1 MSDAE
6 HMLEEGEYDIVDVD
20 VRAWVEAA
28 RSNPTQYRNRQVTE
42 IVLAAIGLA
51 PSLNTNLV
59 LKGGAVMALVFKSNR
74 ITADVDFTSMVEP
87 AGFADQIADDLNA
100 VLPRTAI
107 RLGYLD
113 LLCRVQTVKKMP
125 KSLNFEEFDFPA
137 LLIRI
142 GSAERGTGEEKR
154 LEAGKAIRVLD
165 IEISFRDQVYAF
177 QELNLTGP
185 AGVAVRAFTL
195 HEIIAEK
202 LRALLQ
208 QSIRNRSR
216 RQDVYDIAYLIETN
230 ELTDDDRRSI
240 LGTLIEKCQTRGIK
254 VVPDSME
261 DPEIRRRAEVD
272 WNTLEL
278 ELDDLPPFDERFV
291 MMREL
296 YVSLPWEQI

>member
-6 HMLEEGEYDIVDVD
+6 HVADEAEYDIVDVD

-28 RSNPTQYRNRQVTE
+28 RSNPVQYRDRQVTE
-42 IVLAAIGLA
+42 VVLAAIGLA
-51 PSLNTNLV
+51 PSLNTSLV
-59 LKGGAVMALVFKSNR
+59 LKGGAVMALAFKSNR
-74 ITADVDFTSMVEP
+74 VTADVDFTSIVEP

-100 VLPRTAI
+100 ILPQTAI

-125 KSLNFEEFDFPA
+125 KPLNFEEFDFPA

-154 LEAGKAIRVLD
+154 LEAGRAIRVLD

-185 AGVAVRAFTL
+185 GVAVRAFTL

-208 QSIRNRSR
+208 QPIRNRNR

-230 ELTDDDRRSI
+230 KLSDKDRRSI
-240 LGTLIEKCQTRGIK
+240 LETLIEKCRARGIEAT
-254 VVPDSME
+254 PDSMD
-261 DPEIRRRAEVD
+261 DPEVRRRAEVD
-272 WNTLEL
+272 WNTLAL
-278 ELDDLPPFDERFV
+278 ELDDLPPFDERFA

-296 YVSLPWEQI
+296 YISLPW

>member
-1 MSDAE
+1 MSN
-6 HMLEEGEYDIVDVD
+6 EENPPEEAEYDIVDVD

-28 RSNPTQYRNRQVTE
+28 RSNPAQYRDRQVTE

-51 PSLNTNLV
+51 PNLNTNLI
-59 LKGGAVMALVFKSNR
+59 LKGGAVMALAFKSTR
-74 ITADVDFTSMVEP
+74 VTADVDFTSMAEP
-87 AGFADQIADDLNA
+87 TGFADQIANDLNA
-100 VLPRTAI
+100 TLPKTAI
-107 RLGYLD
+107 RLGYVD

-125 KSLNFEEFDFPA
+125 KPLNFDEFDFPA

-142 GSAERGTGEEKR
+142 GSAQRGTGEEKR
-154 LEAGKAIRVLD
+154 LEAGKATRVLD

-185 AGVAVRAFTL
+185 GVAVRAFTL

-208 QSIRNRSR
+208 QPIRNRNR

-230 ELTDDDRRSI
+230 ELTDEDRQSV
-240 LGTLIEKCQTRGIK
+240 LETLIEKCRTRGIEATPK
-254 VVPDSME
+254 SME
-261 DPEIRRRAEVD
+261 DPEVRRRAEVD
-272 WNTLEL
+272 WNTLAL
-278 ELDDLPPFDERFV
+278 ELDDLPPFDERFA

-296 YVSLPWEQI
+296 YVSLPW

>member
-1 MSDAE
+1 MSDTE
-6 HMLEEGEYDIVDVD
+6 NTSDEVKYDIVDVD

-28 RSNPTQYRNRQVTE
+28 RSNPAQYRDRQVTE

-51 PSLNTNLV
+51 PNLNTNLV
-59 LKGGAVMALVFKSNR
+59 LKGGAVMALAFKSNR
-74 ITADVDFTSMVEP
+74 VTADVDFTSMAEP

-100 VLPRTAI
+100 ILPQTAI
-107 RLGYLD
+107 RLGYPD

-125 KSLNFEEFDFPA
+125 KPLNFEEFDFPA

-142 GSAERGTGEEKR
+142 GSAKRGTGEEKR
-154 LEAGKAIRVLD
+154 LEAGRAIRVLD

-185 AGVAVRAFTL
+185 GVAVRAFTL

-208 QSIRNRSR
+208 QPIRNRNR

-230 ELTDDDRRSI
+230 KLTDRDRRSI
-240 LGTLIEKCQTRGIK
+240 LETLIEKCRARGIEAT
-254 VVPDSME
+254 PESME
-261 DPEIRRRAEVD
+261 DPEVRRRAEVD
-272 WNTLEL
+272 WNTLAL
-278 ELDDLPPFDERFV
+278 ELDDLPPFDERFA

-296 YVSLPWEQI
+296 YILLPW

>member
-6 HMLEEGEYDIVDVD
+6 HMVDDAEYDIVDVD

-28 RSNPTQYRNRQVTE
+28 RSNPAQYRDRQVTE

-59 LKGGAVMALVFKSNR
+59 LKGGAVMALAFKSNR
-74 ITADVDFTSMVEP
+74 VTADVDFTSIVEP
-87 AGFADQIADDLNA
+87 AGFADRIADDLNTI
-100 VLPRTAI
+100 LPQTAI
-107 RLGYLD
+107 RLGYLN

-125 KSLNFEEFDFPA
+125 KPLNFEEFDFPA

-154 LEAGKAIRVLD
+154 LDAGRAIRVLD

-185 AGVAVRAFTL
+185 GVAVRAFTL

-208 QSIRNRSR
+208 QPIRNRNR

-230 ELTDDDRRSI
+230 ELTDEDRRSI
-240 LGTLIEKCQTRGIK
+240 LETLIEKCRARGIEATPK
-254 VVPDSME
+254 SMD
-261 DPEIRRRAEVD
+261 DPEVRRRAEVD
-272 WNTLEL
+272 WNTLAL
-278 ELDDLPPFDERFV
+278 ELDDLPPFDERFA

-296 YVSLPWEQI
+296 YISLPW

>member
-1 MSDAE
+1 MSDAKNNSDE
-6 HMLEEGEYDIVDVD
+6 VKYNIVDVD

-28 RSNPTQYRNRQVTE
+28 RSNPAQYRDRQVTE

-51 PSLNTNLV
+51 PNLNTNLV
-59 LKGGAVMALVFKSNR
+59 LKGGAVMALAFKSNR
-74 ITADVDFTSMVEP
+74 VTADVDFTSMAEP

-100 VLPRTAI
+100 ILPQTAI
-107 RLGYLD
+107 RLGYPD

-125 KSLNFEEFDFPA
+125 KPLNFEEFDFPA

-154 LEAGKAIRVLD
+154 LEARRAIRVLD

-185 AGVAVRAFTL
+185 GVAVRAFTL

-208 QSIRNRSR
+208 QPIRNRNR

-230 ELTDDDRRSI
+230 KLTDEDRRSI
-240 LGTLIEKCQTRGIK
+240 LETLVEKCRARGIEAA
-254 VVPDSME
+254 PDSMD
-261 DPEIRRRAEVD
+261 DPEVRRRAEVD
-272 WNTLEL
+272 WNTLAL
-278 ELDDLPPFDERFV
+278 ELDDLPPFDERFA

-296 YVSLPWEQI
+296 YVSLPWS

>member
-1 MSDAE
+1 MSD
-6 HMLEEGEYDIVDVD
+6 EENKSDEVQYDIVDVD

-28 RSNPTQYRNRQVTE
+28 RSNPAQYRDRQVTE

-59 LKGGAVMALVFKSNR
+59 LKGGAVMALAFKSNR
-74 ITADVDFTSMVEP
+74 VTADVDFTSMAEP
-87 AGFADQIADDLNA
+87 AGFADQIAKELNA
-100 VLPRTAI
+100 VLPRTAV

-125 KSLNFEEFDFPA
+125 RPLNFEEFDFPA

-154 LEAGKAIRVLD
+154 LKAGRATRVLD

-185 AGVAVRAFTL
+185 GVAVRAFTL

-208 QSIRNRSR
+208 QPIRKRNR
-216 RQDVYDIAYLIETN
+216 RQDVYDIAYLVETN
-230 ELTDDDRRSI
+230 ELTNEDRRNI
-240 LGTLIEKCQTRGIK
+240 LETLIEKCRTRGIEAT
-254 VVPDSME
+254 PDSMD
-261 DPEIRRRAEVD
+261 DPEVRRRAEVD
-272 WNTLEL
+272 WSTLAL
-278 ELDDLPPFDERFV
+278 ELDDLLPFDERFD

-296 YVSLPWEQI
+296 YLSLPW

>member
-6 HMLEEGEYDIVDVD
+6 HVADEAEYDIVDVD

-28 RSNPTQYRNRQVTE
+28 RSNPAQYRDRQVTE
-42 IVLAAIGLA
+42 VVLAAIGLA
-51 PSLNTNLV
+51 PSLNTSLV
-59 LKGGAVMALVFKSNR
+59 LKGGAVMALAFKSNR
-74 ITADVDFTSMVEP
+74 VTADVDFTSIVEP

-100 VLPRTAI
+100 ILPQTAI

-125 KSLNFEEFDFPA
+125 KPLNFEEFDFPA

-154 LEAGKAIRVLD
+154 LEAGRAIRVLD

-185 AGVAVRAFTL
+185 GVAVRAFTL

-208 QSIRNRSR
+208 QPIRNRNR

-230 ELTDDDRRSI
+230 KLSDKDRRSI
-240 LGTLIEKCQTRGIK
+240 LETLIEKCRARGIEAT
-254 VVPDSME
+254 PDSMD
-261 DPEIRRRAEVD
+261 DPEVRRRAEVD
-272 WNTLEL
+272 WNTLAL
-278 ELDDLPPFDERFV
+278 ELDDLPPFDERFA

-296 YVSLPWEQI
+296 YISLPW

>member
-6 HMLEEGEYDIVDVD
+6 HVADEAEYDIVDVD

-28 RSNPTQYRNRQVTE
+28 RSNPAQYRDRQVTE
-42 IVLAAIGLA
+42 VVLAAIGLA
-51 PSLNTNLV
+51 PSLNTSLV
-59 LKGGAVMALVFKSNR
+59 LKGGAVMALAFKSNR
-74 ITADVDFTSMVEP
+74 VTADVDFTSIVEP

-100 VLPRTAI
+100 ILSQTAI

-125 KSLNFEEFDFPA
+125 KPLNFEEFDFPA

-154 LEAGKAIRVLD
+154 LEAGRAIRVLD

-185 AGVAVRAFTL
+185 GVAVRAFTL

-208 QSIRNRSR
+208 QPIRNRNR

-230 ELTDDDRRSI
+230 KLSDKDRRSI
-240 LGTLIEKCQTRGIK
+240 LETLIEKCRARGIEAT
-254 VVPDSME
+254 PDSMD
-261 DPEIRRRAEVD
+261 DPEVRRRAEVD
-272 WNTLEL
+272 WNTLAL
-278 ELDDLPPFDERFV
+278 ELDDLPPFDERFA

-296 YVSLPWEQI
+296 YISLPW

>member
-28 RSNPTQYRNRQVTE
+28 RSNPIQYRNRQVTE

-51 PSLNTNLV
+51 PSLNTNLI

-74 ITADVDFTSMVEP
+74 ITTDVDFTSMVEP

-100 VLPRTAI
+100 VLPKTAI

-125 KSLNFEEFDFPA
+125 KPLNFEECNFPA

-154 LEAGKAIRVLD
+154 LEAGKATQVLD

-185 AGVAVRAFTL
+185 GVAVRAFTL

-208 QSIRNRSR
+208 QPIRDRRR

-254 VVPDSME
+254 VAPDSME

-272 WNTLEL
+272 WNTLKL

-296 YVSLPWEQI
+296 YLSLPWEKP

>member
-6 HMLEEGEYDIVDVD
+6 HTPDEAEYNIVDVD

-28 RSNPTQYRNRQVTE
+28 RSNPVQYRDRQVTE
-42 IVLAAIGLA
+42 IVLATIGLT

-59 LKGGAVMALVFKSNR
+59 LKGGAVMALAFKSNR
-74 ITADVDFTSMVEP
+74 VTADVDFTSIEEP
-87 AGFADQIADDLNA
+87 AEFADQIVKDLNKT
-100 VLPRTAI
+100 LPGTAI

-125 KSLNFEEFDFPA
+125 KPLNFVEFDFPA

-154 LEAGKAIRVLD
+154 LEDGKATRVLD

-177 QELNLTGP
+177 QELNLTG

-208 QSIRNRSR
+208 QPIRNRNR
-216 RQDVYDIAYLIETN
+216 RQDVYDIAYLIENN
-230 ELTDDDRRSI
+230 ELTIEDRHSI

-254 VVPDSME
+254 AIRESM
-261 DPEIRRRAEVD
+261 DNPEVRRRAEVD
-272 WNTLEL
+272 WNTLAL
-278 ELDDLPPFDERFV
+278 ELDDLPPFKERFGMV
-291 MMREL
+291 HKL
-296 YVSLPWEQI
+296 YMSLPWPKS

>member
-6 HMLEEGEYDIVDVD
+6 HMLEEAECDIVDVD
-20 VRAWVEAA
+20 VRTWVETAH
-28 RSNPTQYRNRQVTE
+28 SNPAQYRERQVTE

-59 LKGGAVMALVFKSNR
+59 LKGGAVMALAFKSNR
-74 ITADVDFTSMVEP
+74 VTDDMDFTSMVEP

-100 VLPRTAI
+100 VPPRTAV

-125 KSLNFEEFDFPA
+125 KPLNFEEFDFPA

-142 GSAERGTGEEKR
+142 GSAERGIGEER
-154 LEAGKAIRVLD
+154 HLEAGKAIRALD

-185 AGVAVRAFTL
+185 GVAVRAFTL

-254 VVPDSME
+254 VAPDSME

-291 MMREL
+291 MMRGL
-296 YVSLPWEQI
+296 YESLPWEQI

>member
-20 VRAWVEAA
+20 VQAWVEAA

-125 KSLNFEEFDFPA
+125 KSLNFEEFEFPGFA
-137 LLIRI
+137 HPDWI
-142 GSAERGTGEEKR
+142 G
-154 LEAGKAIRVLD
+154 
-165 IEISFRDQVYAF
+165 
-177 QELNLTGP
+177 
-185 AGVAVRAFTL
+185 RA
-195 HEIIAEK
+195 
-202 LRALLQ
+202 R
-208 QSIRNRSR
+208 
-216 RQDVYDIAYLIETN
+216 
-230 ELTDDDRRSI
+230 DRRREA
-240 LGTLIEKCQTRGIK
+240 LGSREGDTGAGYRNQLPGPGICVSGTEPDRAGGGRRSGIHATR
-254 VVPDSME
+254 DH
-261 DPEIRRRAEVD
+261 R
-272 WNTLEL
+272 
-278 ELDDLPPFDERFV
+278 
-291 MMREL
+291 
-296 YVSLPWEQI
+296 

>member
-1 MSDAE
+1 MPDAE
-6 HMLEEGEYDIVDVD
+6 HMADEAEYDIVDVD

-28 RSNPTQYRNRQVTE
+28 RSNPAQYRDRQVTE

-59 LKGGAVMALVFKSNR
+59 LKGGAVMALAFKSNR
-74 ITADVDFTSMVEP
+74 VTADVDFTSIVEP
-87 AGFADQIADDLNA
+87 DGFADQIADDLNA
-100 VLPRTAI
+100 ILPQTAI
-107 RLGYLD
+107 RLGYLN

-125 KSLNFEEFDFPA
+125 KPLNFEEFDFPA

-154 LEAGKAIRVLD
+154 LEAGRAIRVLD

-185 AGVAVRAFTL
+185 GVAVRAFTL

-208 QSIRNRSR
+208 QPIRNRNR

-230 ELTDDDRRSI
+230 ELTDEDRRSI
-240 LGTLIEKCQTRGIK
+240 LETLIEKCQARGIEATLE
-254 VVPDSME
+254 SMD
-261 DPEIRRRAEVD
+261 DPEVRRRAEVD
-272 WNTLEL
+272 WNTLAL
-278 ELDDLPPFDERFV
+278 ELDDLPPFDERFA
-291 MMREL
+291 MMNEL
-296 YVSLPWEQI
+296 YVSLPWPQS

>member
-1 MSDAE
+1 MSDEAHTPDE
-6 HMLEEGEYDIVDVD
+6 TEFDIVDVD
-20 VRAWVEAA
+20 VREWVEAA
-28 RSNPTQYRNRQVTE
+28 RANPAQYRDRQVTE
-42 IVLAAIGLA
+42 IVLAAIGLT

-59 LKGGAVMALVFKSNR
+59 LKGGAVMALAFKSNR
-74 ITADVDFTSMVEP
+74 VTGDVDFTSIAEP
-87 AGFADQIADDLNA
+87 EGFADQIAEDLNA

-107 RLGYLD
+107 RLGYLN

-125 KSLNFEEFDFPA
+125 RPLNFEEHDFPA

-154 LEAGKAIRVLD
+154 LEAGRATRVLD

-177 QELNLTGP
+177 QELNLTG

-208 QSIRNRSR
+208 QPIRNRNR
-216 RQDVYDIAYLIETN
+216 RQDVYDIAYLIEEN
-230 ELTDDDRRSI
+230 ELGDEDRRVI
-240 LGTLIEKCQTRGIK
+240 LETLIEKCRTRGIEANANSI
-254 VVPDSME
+254 DN
-261 DPEIRRRAEVD
+261 PEVRQRAEAD
-272 WNTLEL
+272 WNTLAL
-278 ELDDLPPFDERFV
+278 ELGDLPPFEQRFA

-296 YVSLPWEQI
+296 YVSLPW

>member
-6 HMLEEGEYDIVDVD
+6 IKSDEAEYDIVDVD

-28 RSNPTQYRNRQVTE
+28 RSNPAQYRDRQVTE

-51 PSLNTNLV
+51 PNLSTNLV
-59 LKGGAVMALVFKSNR
+59 LKGGAVMALAFKSNR
-74 ITADVDFTSMVEP
+74 VTADVDFTSIAEP
-87 AGFADQIADDLNA
+87 AGFADKIADDLNA
-100 VLPRTAI
+100 ILPQTAI
-107 RLGYLD
+107 RLGHPD

-125 KSLNFEEFDFPA
+125 KPLNFEEFDFPA

-142 GSAERGTGEEKR
+142 GSAERGTGEETR
-154 LEAGKAIRVLD
+154 LEAGRAIRVLD

-185 AGVAVRAFTL
+185 GVAVRAFTL

-208 QSIRNRSR
+208 QPIRNRNR

-230 ELTDDDRRSI
+230 ELSAEDGRRI
-240 LGTLIEKCQTRGIK
+240 LETLIEKCRTRGIEAT
-254 VVPDSME
+254 PESMD
-261 DPEIRRRAEVD
+261 DPEVRRRAEVD
-272 WNTLEL
+272 WNTLAL
-278 ELDDLPPFDERFV
+278 ELDDLPAFDERFA

-296 YVSLPWEQI
+296 YLSLPW